1 MGGKEEDALYTPFRK
16 SFRKHRMA
24 QACNPSARLKIW
36 LSNTTETV
44 TNTVSAVTIM
54 KTLHR
59 NPGTVILQKKKIW
72 IMLWSKQSFHL
83 HILPLITA
91 FYYWVSRSL
100 LRKGCKHSLGGE
112 WHFRESLTQTLV
124 APWAVLVTAAPPSPG
139 YPQAHAPDTQKHR
152 STGEAGAPA
161 NLCKQAYTTLGKILV
176 CCRAP
181 FPDLA
186 LMTVEVCC
194 ENERTPTYR
203 APARW
208 LASDTQHH
216 KQCSDTVL

>member
-1 MGGKEEDALYTPFRK
+1 MGGKEEDALYILFRK

-54 KTLHR
+54 KLFTESWHS
-59 NPGTVILQKKKIW
+59 ILQKKKIW

-112 WHFRESLTQTLV
+112 WRFRESLTQTLV

-139 YPQAHAPDTQKHR
+139 YPQAHAPDTQEHR

-161 NLCKQAYTTLGKILV
+161 NLCQTSLHNLGQDPGL
-176 CCRAP
+176 
-181 FPDLA
+181 L
-186 LMTVEVCC
+186 
-194 ENERTPTYR
+194 
-203 APARW
+203 
-208 LASDTQHH
+208 
-216 KQCSDTVL
+216 